1 VKDLDLAQLSA
12 LAAVVDEGSFDAA
25 AVRLQLTPSAVSQ
38 RIKALERS
46 AGQVLVR
53 RTKPTAPT
61 SAGES
66 YLRLARQ
73 LVVLV
78 HQAQAE
84 IRQQTAAPTIPI
96 AVNAD
101 SLATWVLPALA
112 SVADVATFDLR
123 REDQAHTT
131 ELLRA
136 GAVVAAITS
145 ESEPVQGCRSTRLGT
160 MRYRPTAAPA
170 FVERWFAGGVDA
182 DSLGSAPVVVFDR
195 KDHLQDDYLR
205 KVTRRPLRPPR
216 HHVPSSADYAEAV
229 RLGLGWGMLPRQQ
242 SEELVA
248 AGELIVFDER
258 RHLDVPLYWQ
268 QWTLRTPALD
278 TVAAAI
284 RSAAMIAL
292 DATGQR
298 RRARQ
303 RLSGASL

>member
-1 VKDLDLAQLSA
+1 MKDLDLAQLSA

-25 AVRLQLTPSAVSQ
+25 AVRLHLTPSAVSQ
-38 RIKALERS
+38 RIKALERA

-53 RTKPTAPT
+53 RSKPTAPT

-66 YLRLARQ
+66 YLHLARQ
-73 LVVLV
+73 LVALV
-78 HQAQAE
+78 QQAQSE
-84 IRQQTAAPTIPI
+84 IDEASEPPTIPI

-112 SVADVATFDLR
+112 TVADVATFDLR

-136 GAVVAAITS
+136 GTVVAAITS

-170 FVERWFAGGVDA
+170 FVDRWFAAGVDA
-182 DSLGSAPVVVFDR
+182 QSLSVAPVVVFDR

-205 KVTRRPLRPPR
+205 KVTRRPIRPPR
-216 HHVPSSADYAEAV
+216 HHVPSSTDYAEAI

-242 SEELVA
+242 SAALVA
-248 AGELIVFDER
+248 AGELVVFDER
-258 RHLDVPLYWQ
+258 RHLDVPLHWQ

-278 TVAAAI
+278 TVAEAI
-284 RSAAMIAL
+284 RAAATVAL
-292 DATGQR
+292 DGQR
-298 RRARQ
+298 TRARQ
-303 RLSGASL
+303 RETGASS